1 MSINVGKLLVEL
13 RRMTVPELQE
23 RYLEVHGEPTRSHH
37 KDQLIRKIA
46 WRVQAIAEGDL
57 AERAH
62 HIRQRAAEIA
72 NDADLRAVPPAPAP
86 GTTAPGADTSA
97 NGLGGAATTHIDAPA
112 DARLPMPGTLLTRQ
126 YKGRTINVRV
136 LPDGF
141 DYEGEVYRSLSAV
154 AKAVTG
160 AHWNGY
166 LFFGLKESNRET
178 KR

>member
-1 MSINVGKLLVEL
+1 MPGHLSG
-13 RRMTVPELQE
+13 R
-23 RYLEVHGEPTRSHH
+23 
-37 KDQLIRKIA
+37 A
-46 WRVQAIAEGDL
+46 QALAEGDL

-62 HIRQRAAEIA
+62 HIQQRAAEIA
-72 NDADLRAVPPAPAP
+72 NDADLRAVPPAPGSP
-86 GTTAPGADTSA
+86 TPGATTTA
-97 NGLGGAATTHIDAPA
+97 NGLGGAATKHIDAPA

-126 YKGRTINVRV
+126 YKSRTINVRV

-166 LFFGLKESNRET
+166 LFFGLTEPDRET